1 MEDKSLTPPAQDI
14 HLARGA
20 RRIDWKRLFF
30 IFLGLFL
37 FAIVYISPDWPDAV
51 DPMGKV
57 FSLSREGKAALGL
70 FLLAATWWV
79 FEVVPIGVTSIAIGV
94 TQALFLIRTAK
105 IAFSDFMDPSVWFII
120 GSVVIGMSFSK
131 TGLTKRMAY
140 KMLQLVG
147 EKTSMIY
154 LGCFVM
160 TSALTLIMA
169 HTAVAA
175 AVYPL
180 LIAIYA
186 LYEEDNKPTR
196 FGKGLF
202 MGMAFVAGAGSIITL
217 LGAARGAV
225 AIGFFKDIV
234 GREIS
239 FFELSYYMAPIG
251 AVMTLLLW
259 GFFMIFFK
267 PERKTIPGLRERVGE
282 LNRQLGPMSRVEIL
296 TLIIVFTAI
305 ITMSLRS
312 FIPALDPV
320 NKSAIILIS
329 TILFF
334 LLRILT
340 IEDLERIPWNI
351 VLLFGGAM
359 SIGFCLW
366 QTGAASWL
374 AIKWLGI
381 LQNAHWFVFVMG
393 VSLFVLLMTNFIMN
407 VAAIAISLP
416 VALVIAPY
424 LGVAPE
430 VIIFSALVVA
440 GMPFLLLVGAAPNAI
455 AYESKQFTSGEFFT
469 YGIPASIVLMIVL
482 GIFVWLIWPIMGMPI
497 TAAKMN
503 EERVMH
509 VMVVTSDREY
519 SQAFSENIK
528 NEGMKV
534 TVAQESGKIM
544 DLVDK
549 TKPDIAI
556 IDFASGEYRNVFH
569 HLRLENP
576 QLKLILLSDI
586 NNQIKDDMGISYYL
600 RKPIPPDS
608 LMGYVNK
615 TLFQPTR

>member
-1 MEDKSLTPPAQDI
+1 
-14 HLARGA
+14 
-20 RRIDWKRLFF
+20 
-30 IFLGLFL
+30 
-37 FAIVYISPDWPDAV
+37 
-51 DPMGKV
+51 MGKV

-79 FEVVPIGVTSIAIGV
+79 FEVVPIGVTSIGIGV
-94 TQALFLIRTAK
+94 IQALFLIRSAK
-105 IAFSDFMDPSVWFII
+105 TAFSDFMDPSVWFII

-180 LIAIYA
+180 LFAIYA

-225 AIGFFKDIV
+225 SIGFFKDIM
-234 GREIS
+234 GRDVA
-239 FFELSYYMAPIG
+239 FFVLSYYMAPVG
-251 AVMTLLLW
+251 VAMTFLLW
-259 GFFMIFFK
+259 VFFMVFFK
-267 PERKTIPGLRERVGE
+267 PERKTIPGLRERVLD
-282 LNRQLGPMSRVEIL
+282 LNKQLGPMTRIEIM
-296 TLIIVFTAI
+296 TLVIVFAAI
-305 ITMSLRS
+305 ITMSMRS
-312 FIPALDPV
+312 FVPALQPV

-340 IEDLERIPWNI
+340 IEDLEKIPWNI

-381 LQNAHWFVFVMG
+381 LQNAHWFIFVMG
-393 VSLFVLLMTNFIMN
+393 VSFFVLLMTNFIMN

-430 VIIFSALVVA
+430 VVFFSALVVA

-455 AYESKQFTSGEFFT
+455 AYESKQFTSGEFFA

-482 GIFVWLIWPIMGMPI
+482 GVFVWLVWPIMGMPI
-497 TAAKMN
+497 TTARAN
-503 EERVMH
+503 EERAMH
-509 VMVVTSDREY
+509 VMVVTPDTAYGQE
-519 SQAFSENIK
+519 FSEMIES
-528 NEGMKV
+528 EGMKV
-534 TVAQESGKIM
+534 TLAQDHKKMAE
-544 DLVDK
+544 LTDK
-549 TKPDIAI
+549 VKPDIAV
-556 IDFASGEYRNVFH
+556 IDLTSKEYLTSFH
-569 HLRLENP
+569 ELRIVNP
-576 QLKLILLSDI
+576 ELKLIILAGGDDKIS
-586 NNQIKDDMGISYYL
+586 DDMGISLYL
-600 RKPIPPDS
+600 HKPISTDS
-608 LMGYVNK
+608 LMACVNH
-615 TLFQPTR
+615 TLFQLPK